1 VDLPLVSIIEA
12 PEFIQRARKI
22 MTSDQQD
29 ELLFFLARHPESGDV
44 IPDSGGVRKLR
55 WGAEGRGKRGGS
67 RVIYYFHDLSIPLV
81 LFTVYAKNENPICP
95 RPRDESCGR
104 WLVASWNN
112 LDNPREVEDEEASQ
126 VECSEGRGTGSGFP
140 GRESQ
145 RSARDDG

>member
-1 VDLPLVSIIEA
+1 VDSPLLSIIEA

-67 RVIYYFHDLSIPLV
+67 RVIYYFHDLSMPLM
-81 LFTVYAKNENPICP
+81 LFTVYAKNEKSDLSATERRELRALVDRIVEQFKQPK
-95 RPRDESCGR
+95 RGR
-104 WLVASWNN
+104 K
-112 LDNPREVEDEEASQ
+112 
-126 VECSEGRGTGSGFP
+126 
-140 GRESQ
+140 
-145 RSARDDG
+145 